1 MFATQNKNPILR
13 DRNMAVRTAKKTSA
27 PAKKNPAK
35 KATVK
40 RADTAAKTPR
50 KAAP

>member
-1 MFATQNKNPILR
+1 
-13 DRNMAVRTAKKTSA
+13 MAVRTAKKTSA